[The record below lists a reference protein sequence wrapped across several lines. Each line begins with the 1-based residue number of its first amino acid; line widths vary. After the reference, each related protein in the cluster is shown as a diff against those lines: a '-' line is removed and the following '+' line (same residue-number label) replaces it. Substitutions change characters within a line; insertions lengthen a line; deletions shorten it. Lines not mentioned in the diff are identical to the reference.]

1 MSGYPSGTLP
11 EVVTVT
17 LNPAIDRT
25 VTIADFAAGKVNRVE
40 QAQDNPG
47 GKGVNVAVTLADA
60 GHRVAATGLLGRE
73 NATTFEDLFAQ
84 KRIADQFV
92 RIAGRTR
99 VGIKIVDPVQG
110 QTTDINFPG
119 PTPAPGDLDALR
131 TLLAGAAAPWVVLA
145 GSVPP
150 GVPDTVYRDL
160 AAALKAAGRRV
171 ALDTSGAPLQ
181 AALEAVPD
189 IIKPNVHEL
198 EALVGAPL
206 TGRAAVV
213 EAAHG
218 LLARGV
224 ALVVVS
230 MGGDGALFLTADEG
244 VLARP
249 PAVTVQSTVGAG
261 DAMVAGIVAAQ
272 LRGLSLADGARL
284 ATAFAVDSISRVGAG
299 LGDARVIAGLM
310 AQVVVEPLGRP
321 APLPA
326 SYT

>member
-1 MSGYPSGTLP
+1 MSVPSTGIGAS
-11 EVVTVT
+11 VVTVT

-25 VTIADFAAGKVNRVE
+25 VSIPNFAAGEVNRVE
-40 QAQDNPG
+40 QAQDHPG

-60 GHRVAATGLLGRE
+60 GHSVAVTGLLGRE
-73 NATTFEDLFAQ
+73 NATSFEDLFAQ
-84 KRIADQFV
+84 KGIADQFV

-99 VGIKIVDPVQG
+99 VGIKIVDPAQG

-119 PTPAPGDLDALR
+119 PTPAPDDLGTLR
-131 TLLAGAAAPWVVLA
+131 ARLAATAAPWVVLA

-150 GVPDTVYRDL
+150 GVPPTVYRDFV
-160 AAALKAAGRRV
+160 ATLKAAGRRV
-171 ALDTSGAPLQ
+171 VLDTSGSPLES
-181 AALEAVPD
+181 ALEAAPD
-189 IIKPNVHEL
+189 IVKPNVHEL

-206 TGRAAVV
+206 KDRAAVV
-213 EAAHG
+213 EAAHT
-218 LLARGV
+218 LLAQGV

-230 MGGDGALFLTADEG
+230 MGGDGALFLTADAG

-249 PAVTVQSTVGAG
+249 PAVTVRSTVGAG

-299 LGDARVIAGLM
+299 LGDRAVIAGLM
-310 AQVVVEPLGRP
+310 EQVAIEPLER
-321 APLPA
+321 AT
-326 SYT
+326 SMR